1 MKKIL
6 ILGGGFAGVECCL
19 KLESYY
25 KNDAEVEITLVS
37 EDNFILFTPMLPQV
51 ASGTIETRHIVTPIR
66 TLIKKSKFYEAK
78 IKSIDPYGK
87 SVSLI
92 GTNQNREILLNYDII
107 VIALG
112 SKTNFFG
119 MKNVEENA
127 YSMNSIDDAILLR
140 NRIIDLLEQAENETD
155 PVLRKS
161 LLRIVVVGGGFAG
174 VETAGELNDFIND
187 VAEYYPNIDSSDV
200 KVILIESSSVILN
213 GFHQNLAEFAK
224 EKLIERGISLV
235 LNTSVTSF
243 DGTEVLLESKPK
255 SNKVLFNDSSQNV
268 ESAQLPEIQS
278 IPTHTLIWTA
288 GITPVDIIQ
297 NSAFE
302 TIKGRIVVNEFLQSK
317 EFPDVFAIG
326 DCSLFD
332 PGLSMKKFPQTAQV
346 AEAHAKTA
354 SRNIWNLLNRKAM
367 LKFDYIWKGQSAII
381 GKNTGIA
388 SFFGINIAGF
398 FAFILWRNLYLS
410 KIRSYDKKLRV
421 LIDWNLDLFFKRDIS
436 RFKISKKQ
444 SV

>member
-6 ILGGGFAGVECCL
+6 ILGGGFAGIECCL

-25 KNDAEVEITLVS
+25 KNDAEIDITLVS

-78 IKSIDPYGK
+78 IRSIDPYGK

-92 GTNQNREILLNYDII
+92 ETNENRETLLNYDIL

-127 YSMNSIDDAILLR
+127 YSMNSINDAILLR

-200 KVILIESSSVILN
+200 TVTLIDSSSEILS
-213 GFHQNLAEFAK
+213 GFPQHLAVFAK

-235 LNTSVTSF
+235 LDAGVTSF
-243 DGTEVLLESKPK
+243 DGNEVLLESKLK
-255 SNKVLFNDSSQNV
+255 SNKVFSNDSSQK
-268 ESAQLPEIQS
+268 AGHTQLTEIQS
-278 IPTHTLIWTA
+278 ILTHTLIWTA
-288 GITPVDIIQ
+288 GITPVDLIK

-317 EFPDVFAIG
+317 EFSDVFAIG

-332 PGLSMKKFPQTAQV
+332 PSLSMKKFPQTAQI

-354 SRNIWNLLNRKAM
+354 ASNIRQFLNRKT
-367 LKFDYIWKGQSAII
+367 LSKFDYVWKGQSAII

-410 KIRSYDKKLRV
+410 KIRSFDKKLRV

-436 RFKISKKQ
+436 RFKISKK
-444 SV
+444 

>member
-1 MKKIL
+1 
-6 ILGGGFAGVECCL
+6 
-19 KLESYY
+19 
-25 KNDAEVEITLVS
+25 
-37 EDNFILFTPMLPQV
+37 
-51 ASGTIETRHIVTPIR
+51 
-66 TLIKKSKFYEAK
+66 
-78 IKSIDPYGK
+78 
-87 SVSLI
+87 
-92 GTNQNREILLNYDII
+92 
-107 VIALG
+107 
-112 SKTNFFG
+112 
-119 MKNVEENA
+119 
-127 YSMNSIDDAILLR
+127 MNSINDAILLR

-174 VETAGELNDFIND
+174 VETAGELNDFISD

-200 KVILIESSSVILN
+200 TVTLIDSSSEILS
-213 GFHQNLAEFAK
+213 GFPQHLAVFAK

-235 LNTSVTSF
+235 LDAGVTSF
-243 DGTEVLLESKPK
+243 DGNEVLLESKLK
-255 SNKVLFNDSSQNV
+255 SNKVFSNDSSQK
-268 ESAQLPEIQS
+268 AGHTQLTEIQS
-278 IPTHTLIWTA
+278 ILTHTLIWTA
-288 GITPVDIIQ
+288 GITPVDLIK

-317 EFPDVFAIG
+317 EFSDVFAIG

-332 PGLSMKKFPQTAQV
+332 PNLSMKKFPQTAQI

-354 SRNIWNLLNRKAM
+354 ASNIHKLLTRKTM
-367 LKFDYIWKGQSAII
+367 SKFDYVWKGQSAII

-388 SFFGINIAGF
+388 SFFGINIAGL

-436 RFKISKKQ
+436 RFKISKK
-444 SV
+444 

>member
-6 ILGGGFAGVECCL
+6 ILGGGFAGIECCL

-25 KNDAEVEITLVS
+25 KNDAEIDITLVS
-37 EDNFILFTPMLPQV
+37 EDNFILFSPMLPQV

-78 IKSIDPYGK
+78 IRSIDPYGK

-92 GTNQNREILLNYDII
+92 GTNENRETLLNYDIL

-119 MKNVEENA
+119 MNDVEENA
-127 YSMNSIDDAILLR
+127 YSMNSINDAILLR

-200 KVILIESSSVILN
+200 KVTLIESSSEILS
-213 GFHQNLAEFAK
+213 GFPQNLAGFAK

-235 LNTSVTSF
+235 LDAGVTSF
-243 DGTEVLLESKPK
+243 DGNEVLLESKLK
-255 SNKVLFNDSSQNV
+255 SNKVLLSDSSQKV
-268 ESAQLPEIQS
+268 GHAQLTEIQS

-288 GITPVDIIQ
+288 GITPVDLIK

-317 EFPDVFAIG
+317 EFSDVFAIG

-332 PGLSMKKFPQTAQV
+332 PSLSMKKFPQTAQI

-354 SRNIWNLLNRKAM
+354 ASNIRQFLNRKT
-367 LKFDYIWKGQSAII
+367 LSKFDYVWKGQSAII
-381 GKNTGIA
+381 GKNTGC
-388 SFFGINIAGF
+388 
-398 FAFILWRNLYLS
+398 LLYTS
-410 KIRSYDKKLRV
+410 PSP
-421 LIDWNLDLFFKRDIS
+421 RD
-436 RFKISKKQ
+436 RG
-444 SV
+444 

>member
-6 ILGGGFAGVECCL
+6 ILGGGFAGIECCL

-25 KNDAEVEITLVS
+25 KNDAKIDITLVS

-78 IKSIDPYGK
+78 IRSIDPYGK

-92 GTNQNREILLNYDII
+92 GTNENRETLLNYDIL

-127 YSMNSIDDAILLR
+127 YSMNSINDAILLR

-200 KVILIESSSVILN
+200 KVTLIESSSEILS
-213 GFHQNLAEFAK
+213 GFPQNLAGFAK

-235 LNTSVTSF
+235 LDAGVTSF
-243 DGTEVLLESKPK
+243 DGNEVLLESKLK
-255 SNKVLFNDSSQNV
+255 SNKVLLSDSSQKV
-268 ESAQLPEIQS
+268 GHAQLTEIQS

-288 GITPVDIIQ
+288 GITPVDLIK

-317 EFPDVFAIG
+317 EFSDVFAIG

-332 PGLSMKKFPQTAQV
+332 PSLSMKKFPQTAQI

-354 SRNIWNLLNRKAM
+354 ASNIRQFLNRKT
-367 LKFDYIWKGQSAII
+367 LSKFDYVWKGQSAII

-410 KIRSYDKKLRV
+410 KIRSFDKKLRV

-436 RFKISKKQ
+436 RFKISKK
-444 SV
+444 

>member
-1 MKKIL
+1 VKKIL
-6 ILGGGFAGVECCL
+6 ILGGGFAGIECCL

-25 KNDAEVEITLVS
+25 KNDAEIDITLVS

-78 IKSIDPYGK
+78 IRSIDPYGK

-92 GTNQNREILLNYDII
+92 GTNENRETLLNYDIL

-127 YSMNSIDDAILLR
+127 YSMNSINDAILLR

-200 KVILIESSSVILN
+200 TVTLIDSSSEILS
-213 GFHQNLAEFAK
+213 GFPQHLAVFAK

-235 LNTSVTSF
+235 LDAGVTSF
-243 DGTEVLLESKPK
+243 DGNEVLLESKLK
-255 SNKVLFNDSSQNV
+255 SNKVFSNDSSQK
-268 ESAQLPEIQS
+268 AGHTQLTEIQS
-278 IPTHTLIWTA
+278 ILTHTLIWTA
-288 GITPVDIIQ
+288 GITPVDLIK

-317 EFPDVFAIG
+317 EFSDVFAIG

-332 PGLSMKKFPQTAQV
+332 PSLSMKKFPQTAQI

-354 SRNIWNLLNRKAM
+354 ASNIRQFLNRKT
-367 LKFDYIWKGQSAII
+367 LSKFDYVWKGQSAII

-410 KIRSYDKKLRV
+410 KIRSFDKKLRV

-436 RFKISKKQ
+436 RFKISKK
-444 SV
+444 

>member
-1 MKKIL
+1 VKKIL

-92 GTNQNREILLNYDII
+92 GTNQNREILLNYDIL

-140 NRIIDLLEQAENETD
+140 NRIIDLLEQAENEHD

-332 PGLSMKKFPQTAQV
+332 PELSMKKFPQTAQV